1 MGECDASEVQRLTRE
16 LATVA
21 QDTARLLLCPR
32 YDEAELAELDVR
44 ARELR
49 ARLVAAARDEHG
61 ATAPVV
67 ETRNT
72 RGGLVS
78 GG

>member
-1 MGECDASEVQRLTRE
+1 MGKAEDVSELEQE
-16 LATVA
+16 LARVA
-21 QDTARLLLCPR
+21 RHIARLLLHPR

-49 ARLVAAARDEHG
+49 ARIRS
-61 ATAPVV
+61 ATPPRRQDPDVSPWY
-67 ETRNT
+67 
-72 RGGLVS
+72 GGGSRVLS

>member
-1 MGECDASEVQRLTRE
+1 MGGAEHVSGLEQE
-16 LATVA
+16 LAQVA
-21 QDTARLLLCPR
+21 RRIARLLVQPR

-49 ARLVAAARDEHG
+49 ERIRS
-61 ATAPVV
+61 ATPPRRQ
-67 ETRNT
+67 EPDISPWYGGGTR
-72 RGGLVS
+72 LVS

>member
-1 MGECDASEVQRLTRE
+1 MDRGAEDVSELEQE
-16 LATVA
+16 LARIA
-21 QDTARLLLCPR
+21 RCIARLLLHPR

-49 ARLVAAARDEHG
+49 ERIGSAAPLRRVEPDLSPSWYGGGTRLM
-61 ATAPVV
+61 
-67 ETRNT
+67 
-72 RGGLVS
+72 S

>member
-1 MGECDASEVQRLTRE
+1 MEQE
-16 LATVA
+16 LAHLA
-21 QDTARLLLCPR
+21 RRIARLLLHPR

-49 ARLVAAARDEHG
+49 ERIRSATPPRRQEPDISPWYGGGARLI
-61 ATAPVV
+61 
-67 ETRNT
+67 
-72 RGGLVS
+72 S